1 MDPDPLT
8 FVLRTCEGMMM
19 TFGSAE
25 ADFPFALT
33 LTAVFL
39 GLAGLL
45 QEAVQMMQ

>member
-8 FVLRTCEGMMM
+8 FLLMNCEGMMM
-19 TFGSAE
+19 TFGSVE
-25 ADFPFALT
+25 AGLPLAVT